1 MTAYNLLIILII
13 MIKVVFILLKLTAFY
28 NRVMGIKDTLFSTN
42 VLFWADRVEFIYTF
56 LMAILIIAL
65 FRNAVKDGQICIY
78 DKETLFLMY
87 VFGFILLFTA
97 DWNEFIAESTIITN
111 IQNMLGIKPKVEV
124 KKESTQEETNV
135 EETQEGDHPPYR
147 SW

>member
-1 MTAYNLLIILII
+1 MSAYNLLIILII
-13 MIKVVFILLKLTAFY
+13 MIKVIFVLLKLTAFY
-28 NRVMGIKDTLFSTN
+28 NRVMGNKDTLFSTN

-97 DWNEFIAESTIITN
+97 DWNEFISESTIITN
-111 IQNMLGIKPKVEV
+111 IQNILGIKPKVEES
-124 KKESTQEETNV
+124 KKEETHI
-135 EETQEGDHPPYR
+135 EEGDHPPYR

>member
-1 MTAYNLLIILII
+1 MSAYNLLIILII
-13 MIKVVFILLKLTAFY
+13 MIKVVFILLKLVAFY

-65 FRNAVKDGQICIY
+65 FKNAVKVGVLCIY
-78 DKETLFLMY
+78 DKETIFLMY

-97 DWNEFIAESTIITN
+97 DWNEFISESTIITN
-111 IQNMLGIKPKVEV
+111 IQNILGIKPKVEV
-124 KKESTQEETNV
+124 KKEETHI
-135 EETQEGDHPPYR
+135 EEGDHPPYR

>member
-1 MTAYNLLIILII
+1 
-13 MIKVVFILLKLTAFY
+13 MIKVIFILLKLTAFY

-65 FRNAVKDGQICIY
+65 FKNAVKVGVLCIY
-78 DKETLFLMY
+78 DKETIFLMY

-97 DWNEFIAESTIITN
+97 DWNEFISESTIITN
-111 IQNMLGIKPKVEV
+111 IQIMLGIKPKVEV
-124 KKESTQEETNV
+124 KKQETNV
-135 EETQEGDHPPYR
+135 QENDHPPYR

>member
-65 FRNAVKDGQICIY
+65 FKNAVKVGVLCIY
-78 DKETLFLMY
+78 DKETIFLMY

-97 DWNEFIAESTIITN
+97 DWNEFISESTIITY
-111 IQNMLGIKPKVEV
+111 IQNMLGIKPKPKEV
-124 KKESTQEETNV
+124 KM
-135 EETQEGDHPPYR
+135 ETQPPPYR

>member
-13 MIKVVFILLKLTAFY
+13 IIKVIFILLKLTAFY
-28 NRVMGIKDTLFSTN
+28 NRVMGNKDTLFSTN

-65 FRNAVKDGQICIY
+65 FRNAIKDGQICIY

-97 DWNEFIAESTIITN
+97 DWNEFISESTIITN
-111 IQNMLGIKPKVEV
+111 IQIMLGIKPKVEV
-124 KKESTQEETNV
+124 KKQETNV
-135 EETQEGDHPPYR
+135 QENDHPPYR

>member
-65 FRNAVKDGQICIY
+65 FRNAINEGFLCIY

-97 DWNEFIAESTIITN
+97 DWNEFISESTIITN
-111 IQNMLGIKPKVEV
+111 IQNILGIKPKVEEV
-124 KKESTQEETNV
+124 KKEETHV
-135 EETQEGDHPPYR
+135 EEGDHLPYR

>member
-13 MIKVVFILLKLTAFY
+13 MIKVVFILLKLVAFY

-65 FRNAVKDGQICIY
+65 FKNAVKVGALCIY
-78 DKETLFLMY
+78 DKETIFLMY

-97 DWNEFIAESTIITN
+97 DWNEFISESTIITN
-111 IQNMLGIKPKVEV
+111 VQNILGIKPKVEV
-124 KKESTQEETNV
+124 KKETQPP
-135 EETQEGDHPPYR
+135 PPYR

>member
-65 FRNAVKDGQICIY
+65 FKNAVKDGQICIY

-87 VFGFILLFTA
+87 VFGIILLFTA
-97 DWNEFIAESTIITN
+97 DWNEFISESTIITN
-111 IQNMLGIKPKVEV
+111 IQIMLGIKVKEEV
-124 KKESTQEETNV
+124 KKHETTV
-135 EETQEGDHPPYR
+135 EENDHPPYR

>member
-1 MTAYNLLIILII
+1 MTAYNFLIILII
-13 MIKVVFILLKLTAFY
+13 IIKLIFILLKGAAFY
-28 NRVMGIKDTLFSTN
+28 NRVMGNIDTLFGTN

-56 LMAILIIAL
+56 LMAIMIITL
-65 FRNAVKDGQICIY
+65 FRNAVKDGVLCIY

-97 DWNEFIAESTIITN
+97 KWSDFISESTVIKN
-111 IQNMLGIKPKVEV
+111 IQIILGIKPKEVEV
-124 KKESTQEETNV
+124 KKNTNDNV
-135 EETQEGDHPPYR
+135 DQIPPYR

>member
-13 MIKVVFILLKLTAFY
+13 MIKVIFILLKGLAFY

-65 FRNAVKDGQICIY
+65 FKNAVKVGVLCIY
-78 DKETLFLMY
+78 DKETIFLMY

-97 DWNEFIAESTIITN
+97 DWNEFISESTIITN
-111 IQNMLGIKPKVEV
+111 IQIMLGIKPKVEV
-124 KKESTQEETNV
+124 KKQETNV
-135 EETQEGDHPPYR
+135 QENDHPPYR

>member
-13 MIKVVFILLKLTAFY
+13 IIKVIFILLKLTAFY
-28 NRVMGIKDTLFSTN
+28 NRVMGNTDTLFSTN

-56 LMAILIIAL
+56 LMAILMISL
-65 FRNAVKDGQICIY
+65 FRKAVNDGQICIY
-78 DKETLFLMY
+78 DKETIFLMY

-97 DWNEFIAESTIITN
+97 DWNEFISESTIITYVQN
-111 IQNMLGIKPKVEV
+111 ILGIKPKPKEEV
-124 KKESTQEETNV
+124 KKETQV
-135 EETQEGDHPPYR
+135 PPPPYR

>member
-1 MTAYNLLIILII
+1 
-13 MIKVVFILLKLTAFY
+13 MIKVIFILLKGLAFY

-65 FRNAVKDGQICIY
+65 FRNAVKVGVLCIY
-78 DKETLFLMY
+78 DKETIFLMY

-97 DWNEFIAESTIITN
+97 DWNEFISESTIITYVQN
-111 IQNMLGIKPKVEV
+111 ILGIKPKPKEEV
-124 KKESTQEETNV
+124 KK
-135 EETQEGDHPPYR
+135 
-147 SW
+147 

>member
-13 MIKVVFILLKLTAFY
+13 IIKVIFILLKLTAFY
-28 NRVMGIKDTLFSTN
+28 NRVMGNKDTLFSTN

-65 FRNAVKDGQICIY
+65 FRNAIKDGQICIY

-97 DWNEFIAESTIITN
+97 DWNEFISESTIITN
-111 IQNMLGIKPKVEV
+111 IQIMLGIKVKEEV
-124 KKESTQEETNV
+124 KKHETTV
-135 EETQEGDHPPYR
+135 EENDHPPYR

>member
-1 MTAYNLLIILII
+1 MSAYNLLIILII
-13 MIKVVFILLKLTAFY
+13 MIKVIFILLKLTAFY

-65 FRNAVKDGQICIY
+65 FRNAINEGFLCIY

-97 DWNEFIAESTIITN
+97 DWNEFISESTIITN
-111 IQNMLGIKPKVEV
+111 IQNILGIKPKVEEV
-124 KKESTQEETNV
+124 KKEETHI
-135 EETQEGDHPPYR
+135 EEGDHPPYR

>member
-1 MTAYNLLIILII
+1 MSAYNLLIILII
-13 MIKVVFILLKLTAFY
+13 MIKVVFILLKLVAFY

-65 FRNAVKDGQICIY
+65 FKNAVKVGVLCIY
-78 DKETLFLMY
+78 DKETIFLMY

-97 DWNEFIAESTIITN
+97 DWNEFISESTIITN
-111 IQNMLGIKPKVEV
+111 VQNILGIKPKVEV
-124 KKESTQEETNV
+124 KKETQPP
-135 EETQEGDHPPYR
+135 PPYR